1 MMEISEFLPIEKSQL
16 IQITVYEKD
25 DFINDEICNNHIKD
39 CGFNLE
45 KSYYYLLKTMRHQHR
60 CKAGTSINNINVNG
74 FESDYDSVDPMT
86 NLYLDKLFNLTNH
99 SYHDFDHTTTLTI
112 GNWTYRLLLIDRN
125 ELFEKID
132 NNESD
137 NEERFS
143 DSTYDS
149 LDYSESLTDDNDD
162 YNPAV
167 YKITRKFK
175 HVRFYHRLVDNNPF
189 NIHNQ
194 TNEHEITDDYD
205 YEAKWYEYER
215 DRLDSDDEIIEED
228 IYEVGSHEEE
238 QYKHDYEAYS
248 KLQNKE
254 ILYISDEFDVCE
266 DDNE

>member
-60 CKAGTSINNINVNG
+60 CKAATSING
-74 FESDYDSVDPMT
+74 FGSDYDSVDPMT

-137 NEERFS
+137 NEEKFS

-149 LDYSESLTDDNDD
+149 LDYSESLTDDNDH
-162 YNPAV
+162 YNPTI

-175 HVRFYHRLVDNNPF
+175 HVRFHHRLVDNNPF
-189 NIHNQ
+189 DIHNQ

-248 KLQNKE
+248 KLQNKD